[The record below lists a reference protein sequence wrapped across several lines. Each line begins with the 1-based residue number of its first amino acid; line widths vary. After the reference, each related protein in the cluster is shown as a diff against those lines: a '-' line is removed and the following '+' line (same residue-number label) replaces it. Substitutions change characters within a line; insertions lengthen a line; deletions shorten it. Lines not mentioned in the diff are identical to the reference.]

1 MLQYNM
7 SPMSS
12 PKVDHRERDQDQEG
26 EEGDYGEGIG
36 NASYDLEDREPN
48 KFDGLCDGV
57 LNTLAMMHSSVQ
69 EVRLTGLQGQALS
82 GGQGHTSHM

>member
-1 MLQYNM
+1 M
-7 SPMSS
+7 
-12 PKVDHRERDQDQEG
+12 DHRERDPDQEE

-57 LNTLAMMHSSVQ
+57 LNTLAMRQSAVQ
-69 EVRLTGLQGQALS
+69 EVRLTGFQGQTPS
-82 GGQGHTSHM
+82 GG